1 MKKTIYTLL
10 CAAAALT
17 MSSCG
22 QDYLN
27 TSSPSDVDADF
38 VFSNIETSRAAMYG
52 VYEAWRNAAS
62 TNVFGDG
69 LFYALDV
76 AGSDIEHHP
85 EAYSAQGPRHYPEG
99 LYENGTYTGS
109 YTLGSYDKD
118 DSNGAYAKLF
128 NVIGKANAVIT
139 AMENSSAYEEFMAA
153 GKPSALSQMYGEAIC
168 ARVVSYREL
177 IKYYGDVPYTS
188 LAGQS
193 ASGLAPRDSIYDC
206 LISDLERVIP
216 VMYRVGENSDM
227 AKNIFSRT
235 FAEGMLGRLCLDAS
249 GYQTRRGDFLASG
262 FYKDGAGNP
271 LSFETLGNPNA
282 NAGNAEYGR
291 RSDWKQ
297 YAEKAKNAFKAV
309 IDNPG
314 SARFHQTD
322 PRANGGSKVYEN
334 PYQYFF
340 QQMND
345 LTYADESVYEYA
357 QTQGTG
363 NDSRPYSFGR
373 PSAGGG
379 SNAFPCKNYGQGR
392 VNPAYYW
399 GVFDP
404 QDKRRDVSIAVTGSQ
419 GNGAEKLIPFA
430 PGSTVNGGGL
440 SLNKW
445 DECRMANPY
454 VAKQRTS
461 GINGPYMR
469 MAEMYLGYAEACAL
483 TGDDAS
489 ATSALTT
496 VRERSFPAGQAHTA
510 EFIAS
515 CGSVFKAVIEERGF
529 EYASEGDRRWTLI
542 RTGLLPEKIKEIK
555 ELSNKMM
562 DGIENDGYY
571 TFENGNTISAYV
583 WTKLVDAKALVGH
596 RLTTQTPTGLDE
608 TSDEYAVLFP
618 GWRGQNDDWEA
629 VAIAAGVSTAALTA
643 GDKTNLAIQGL
654 FRYIDPNSAEAK
666 ALEAAGYEKVEYG
679 IKLLENRAD
688 WLDYH
693 FYKYDYISAPIYLM
707 PFNPIQMS
715 TGGFDN
721 GYGFSQN

>member
-1 MKKTIYTLL
+1 MKKTLYTLL

-17 MSSCG
+17 VNSCG
-22 QDYLN
+22 QNYLE
-27 TSSPSDVDADF
+27 TSSPSVVDKDF
-38 VFSNIETSRAAMYG
+38 VFSHSETTQAAMYG
-52 VYEAWRNAAS
+52 VYEAWRSAAS
-62 TNVFGDG
+62 TSAFGDG
-69 LFYALDV
+69 LYYALDV

-85 EAYSAQGPRHYPEG
+85 EGYSAQGPRHYPEA

-118 DSNGAYAKLF
+118 DDSGAFARLF
-128 NVIGKANAVIT
+128 NAIGKANSVIA
-139 AMENSSAYEEFMAA
+139 AMEGSESYEEFMSA
-153 GKPSALSQMYGEAIC
+153 GQPSALSQLYGEAVC
-168 ARVVSYREL
+168 ARVASYREL
-177 IKYYGDVPYTS
+177 LKYYGDIPYNTE
-188 LAGQS
+188 AGKA
-193 ASGLAPRDSIYDC
+193 ASGLSPRDSIYDC
-206 LISDLERVIP
+206 LIADLERIIP
-216 VMYRVGENSDM
+216 VMYRVGENSGM
-227 AKNIFSRT
+227 EKNIFSRT
-235 FAEGMLGRLCLDAS
+235 FAEGMLGRICLDAA

-291 RSDWKQ
+291 RNDWK
-297 YAEKAKNAFKAV
+297 ALTEKAKNAFKAV

-314 SARFHQTD
+314 SAKFHTTD
-322 PRANGGSKVYEN
+322 PRANANGKIYDN

-357 QTQGTG
+357 QTQGVG
-363 NDSRPYSFGR
+363 NNSRPYSFGR
-373 PSAGGG
+373 PSGGSG

-404 QDKRRDVSIAVTGSQ
+404 QDKRRDVSIAVTGSA
-419 GNGAEKLIPFA
+419 GNGSEKLLPFT
-430 PGSTVNGGGL
+430 PGSTTNGGGL

-445 DECRMANPY
+445 DENRMSRPY
-454 VAKQRTS
+454 IEKNRTS

-469 MAEMYLGYAEACAL
+469 MAEMYLGYAEACAQ
-483 TGDDAS
+483 TGDEA
-489 ATSALTT
+489 AARN
-496 VRERSFPAGQAHTA
+496 VIEMFRKRAFPAGKDNTA
-510 EFIAS
+510 AFIAS

-555 ELSNKMM
+555 ELTAKMM
-562 DGIENDGYY
+562 DGIAANGYY
-571 TFENGNTISAYV
+571 EFENGNVISGYV
-583 WTKLVDAKALVGH
+583 WTKLVDARALVGH
-596 RLTTQTPTGLDE
+596 RLTTQTPDGLQDG
-608 TSDEYAVLFP
+608 SDEYGVLYP
-618 GWRGQNDDWEA
+618 GWRGQNDDWET
-629 VAIAAGVSTAALTA
+629 VANTYNVSTSSLTA
-643 GDKTNLAIQGL
+643 GNKTNLAIQGL
-654 FRYIDPNSAEAK
+654 FRYIDPNGAEAK

-679 IKLLENRAD
+679 VELVANRAD

-693 FYKYDYISAPIYLM
+693 FYKYDYVSAPIYLM
-707 PFNPIQMS
+707 PFNPIQMA

-721 GYGFSQN
+721 GYGFRQN